1 MDNGSCLYEE
11 SPEDSCPGD
20 FTDDGS
26 ISIADLLDFL
36 IVFGSFCD
44 E

>member
-1 MDNGSCLYEE
+1 MRRIQKTLVRET
-11 SPEDSCPGD
+11 